1 MMHVL
6 KIGRVY
12 INFDLVRYVAEDDA
26 QGLRLFFSE
35 ENREETMLKIGGEE
49 AIAMKEW
56 LRLNSTEVKPPL
68 EKSWRRTTQ
77 EA

>member
-1 MMHVL
+1 MHVL

-35 ENREETMLKIGGEE
+35 ENREGTMLQLGGEE

-56 LRLNSTEVKPPL
+56 LRLNSREVMPPL
-68 EKSWRRTTQ
+68 ERRWRPTGK